1 MSRNFFDYLKNV
13 GISDKE
19 IAVYLY
25 LLSVESALPMDI
37 AKETRLKRSTVYVV
51 LDFLK
56 EKGLVFEI
64 QRGKRSAYAAE
75 SPERIKFLLEEL
87 KLKTEQSIKNID
99 AIMPQLKATLRRKG
113 EPPLVKILEGEAAV
127 QASMEELAS
136 NPAFRANLD
145 YGIFPFELIH
155 KLFSSRHLRQYIDFR
170 IRDNKHFKVLYTSDE
185 GEIPTDGE
193 GQEAVRIDNKLYP
206 LSCDI
211 SIFEDEVRIHML
223 GKDMHGI
230 LIKNQELAET
240 LVSIFKLAL
249 KGTRGSDESATQ
261 ETK

>member
-1 MSRNFFDYLKNV
+1 MSPPSSNITDLVRISPPAVPASFLNTCTLIPVFVNEAILCYDICMSRNFFDYLKNV

-25 LLSVESALPMDI
+25 LLSVEAALPMDI

-145 YGIFPFELIH
+145 YGVFPFELIH

-170 IRDNKHFKVLYTSDE
+170 IRDNKHFKVL
-185 GEIPTDGE
+185 
-193 GQEAVRIDNKLYP
+193 
-206 LSCDI
+206 
-211 SIFEDEVRIHML
+211 
-223 GKDMHGI
+223 
-230 LIKNQELAET
+230 
-240 LVSIFKLAL
+240 
-249 KGTRGSDESATQ
+249 
-261 ETK
+261 